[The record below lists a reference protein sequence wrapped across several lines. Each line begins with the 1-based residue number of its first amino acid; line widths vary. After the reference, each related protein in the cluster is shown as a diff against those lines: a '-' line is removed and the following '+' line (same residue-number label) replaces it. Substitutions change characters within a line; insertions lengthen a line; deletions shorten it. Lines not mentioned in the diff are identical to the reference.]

1 MQQIYILNPWKF
13 VEYFQSTFSYEH
25 CWRTTSKTSMVELFY
40 KNSNNYFRK
49 ISFAVET
56 FLK

>member
-13 VEYFQSTFSYEH
+13 VEYIQSTFSYEH
-25 CWRTTSKTSMVELFY
+25 CWRTTSVVELFY

-49 ISFAVET
+49 TSFAVAT